1 MKTSINLKNMR
12 VLLSML
18 FVFLSVNA
26 VAQNI
31 TGTVKD
37 SQGEPIIGASVVE
50 KGTSNGVVT
59 NLDGQFTLK
68 PREALASQ
76 CSKRFSLSGLSP
88 VSHIPYRILQ

>member
-37 SQGEPIIGASVVE
+37 SQGEPIIGAFKV
-50 KGTSNGVVT
+50 N
-59 NLDGQFTLK
+59 
-68 PREALASQ
+68 
-76 CSKRFSLSGLSP
+76 
-88 VSHIPYRILQ
+88 

>member
-18 FVFLSVNA
+18 FVFLSVNV

-68 PREALASQ
+68 ASG
-76 CSKRFSLSGLSP
+76 KYP
-88 VSHIPYRILQ
+88 IEVS

>member
-68 PREALASQ
+68 ASGKYPIE
-76 CSKRFSLSGLSP
+76 SKAP
-88 VSHIPYRILQ
+88 TPPP

>member
-37 SQGEPIIGASVVE
+37 SQGTHNRGFRS
-50 KGTSNGVVT
+50 
-59 NLDGQFTLK
+59 
-68 PREALASQ
+68 R
-76 CSKRFSLSGLSP
+76 KRDK
-88 VSHIPYRILQ
+88 

>member
-37 SQGEPIIGASVVE
+37 SQGRAHNRGFRS
-50 KGTSNGVVT
+50 
-59 NLDGQFTLK
+59 
-68 PREALASQ
+68 R
-76 CSKRFSLSGLSP
+76 KRDK
-88 VSHIPYRILQ
+88 

>member
-1 MKTSINLKNMR
+1 MR

-50 KGTSNGVVT
+50 KGQVMEWLPILTVS
-59 NLDGQFTLK
+59 
-68 PREALASQ
+68 
-76 CSKRFSLSGLSP
+76 SL
-88 VSHIPYRILQ
+88 

>member
-37 SQGEPIIGASVVE
+37 A
-50 KGTSNGVVT
+50 
-59 NLDGQFTLK
+59 
-68 PREALASQ
+68 RE
-76 CSKRFSLSGLSP
+76 SP
-88 VSHIPYRILQ
+88 